1 MALHLKKNI
10 SAESAGGNKKYTEA
24 NIAQMVG
31 EYFFAV
37 RNGGSIKKTD
47 RIPDDLPE
55 DLRIELESTYL
66 FVDLIL
72 KLQKIEKGE
81 SVLS

>member
-1 MALHLKKNI
+1 MAVHLKKNI
-10 SAESAGGNKKYTEA
+10 SVESADGNKKYTEGK
-24 NIAQMVG
+24 IAQMVG
-31 EYFFAV
+31 EYFFAA
-37 RNGGSIKKTD
+37 RNGEPINKTD

-66 FVDLIL
+66 FVDLIV
-72 KLQKIEKGE
+72 KLRKIEKGE